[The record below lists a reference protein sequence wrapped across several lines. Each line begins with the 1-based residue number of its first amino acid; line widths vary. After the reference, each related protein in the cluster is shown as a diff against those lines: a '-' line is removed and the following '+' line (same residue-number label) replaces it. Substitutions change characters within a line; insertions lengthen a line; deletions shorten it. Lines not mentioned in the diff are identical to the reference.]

1 MKTTSKKILL
11 IEDDPTTLLI
21 LNSVLESEGFVVQQ
35 ARNGLQG
42 IDLYNENVPDLVITD
57 LNMPEASGLDVIIH
71 IRLNLKKR
79 TPIVV
84 LSAIG
89 QEKMVMR
96 AFELGATDF
105 QNKPL
110 QLDKMLGI
118 VGTILSKD
126 WE

>member
-21 LNSVLESEGFVVQQ
+21 LNSVLESEGFVVHQ

-110 QLDKMLGI
+110 HK
-118 VGTILSKD
+118 
-126 WE
+126 